1 MPIVLPQDSDAVEV
15 AILHSIGH
23 GGLALLV
30 LDLDQ
35 PFVLLYEVV
44 GDLLLAISASEVE
57 DCVTELVLVVDLA
70 VFLSAQEAYH
80 VEISGLSGS
89 K

>member
-1 MPIVLPQDSDAVEV
+1 M
-15 AILHSIGH
+15 AILHCVRH

-57 DCVTELVLVVDLA
+57 DCVAELVLVVDLA
-70 VFLSAQEAYH
+70 VFLSAQEAYDIK
-80 VEISGLSGS
+80 ISGLSGGE
-89 K
+89 